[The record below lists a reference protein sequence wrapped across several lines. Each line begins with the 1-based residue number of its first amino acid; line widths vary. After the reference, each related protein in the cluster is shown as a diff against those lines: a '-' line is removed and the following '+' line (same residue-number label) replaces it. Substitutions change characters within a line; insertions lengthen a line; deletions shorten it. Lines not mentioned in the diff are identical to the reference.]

1 MICGCSSTPT
11 EGNGHKFFDFHEFF
25 MREITEFNTS
35 NALLIKRS
43 SIDDNV
49 HCDTLTEVDWNKE
62 LYAFTEIEI
71 KEVAWQTDF
80 KQVDDEHDVN
90 EHGLVFHTT
99 NERQRYREI
108 KFDTTDG
115 GEIYRFAIVMNDDSK
130 LSPSTTML
138 SYTKGVGY
146 TIKVDRDT
154 RVLGSESFQIVGHIK
169 SNE

>member
-1 MICGCSSTPT
+1 MICGCSSAPT
-11 EGNGHKFFDFHEFF
+11 EAGEHEYYDFQEFF
-25 MREITEFNTS
+25 LDEINQLNSS
-35 NALLIKRS
+35 NAQLIKRS

-49 HCDTLTEVDWNKE
+49 HFDTLTEVDWDKE
-62 LYAFTEIEI
+62 LYAFKEIDI

-80 KQVDDEHDVN
+80 KQVEDEHDIN

-99 NERQRYREI
+99 NERQRYKEI

-115 GEIYRFAIVMNDDSK
+115 GNIYRFAIVMKDDSK

-138 SYTKGVGY
+138 SYTKDVGY

-154 RVLGSESFQIVGHIK
+154 RVLGSESFQIVGQIK

>member
-1 MICGCSSTPT
+1 MICGCSSAPT
-11 EGNGHKFFDFHEFF
+11 EADEHEYYDFQEFF
-25 MREITEFNTS
+25 IEEINQLNKS
-35 NALLIKRS
+35 NAQLIKRS

-49 HCDTLTEVDWNKE
+49 HFDTLTEVDWNKE
-62 LYAFTEIEI
+62 LYAFKEIDI

-80 KQVDDEHDVN
+80 KQVEDEHDIN

-99 NERQRYREI
+99 NERQRYKEI

-115 GEIYRFAIVMNDDSK
+115 GNIYRFAIVMKDDSK

-138 SYTKGVGY
+138 SYTKDVGY

-154 RVLGSESFQIVGHIK
+154 RVLGSESFQIVGQIK
-169 SNE
+169 SNK

>member
-1 MICGCSSTPT
+1 MICGCGSAPT
-11 EGNGHKFFDFHEFF
+11 EAGEHDYYDFQELFLN
-25 MREITEFNTS
+25 EINQLKTS
-35 NALLIKRS
+35 NAQLIKRS

-49 HCDTLTEVDWNKE
+49 HFDTLTEVDWDKE
-62 LYAFTEIEI
+62 LYAFKEIDI
-71 KEVAWQTDF
+71 KEVALQTDF
-80 KQVDDEHDVN
+80 KQVEDEHDIN

-99 NERQRYREI
+99 NERQRYKEI

-115 GEIYRFAIVMNDDSK
+115 GKIYRFAVVMKDDSK

-138 SYTKGVGY
+138 SYTKDVGY

-154 RVLGSESFQIVGHIK
+154 RVLGSESFQIVGQIK